1 MIKTEKLSSCP
12 VCGSL
17 KIATILNGYDYE
29 SRTGDYRIDRCS
41 ACGIR
46 FTNPRPLKEDLH
58 KLYDARNSPDFVHV
72 GPIISRLRSIS
83 IRCSLARILK
93 FGRDDLRVLDFG
105 CGDGFFTLQLRR
117 HLQCRRITACDFHDT
132 PPFYLRSRDDIRYCS
147 FEEHHQTVGG
157 YHLIICRHVLEHL
170 TNPAQWIKKLQ
181 KTLTPG
187 GVLVVEVPNYGSVWR
202 KIFGRYYSGL
212 SLPRHLIHFEERTLK
227 MVLEDFE
234 ILAEYKSHTPLLG
247 RSLGYLLGVS
257 LTNIGM
263 PGLMTYPFQ
272 VLCDRLRGSSTVLGM
287 IVKNRS

>member
-1 MIKTEKLSSCP
+1 MIKTETLSSCP

-58 KLYDARNSPDFVHV
+58 KLYDARNSPDFARV
-72 GPIISRLRSIS
+72 GPIINLLRSTS
-83 IRCSLARILK
+83 IKSSLARILK
-93 FGRDDLRVLDFG
+93 FVRDDLKVLDFG

-117 HLQCRRITACDFHDT
+117 HLQCRSITACDFHDS
-132 PPFYLRSRDDIRYCS
+132 PPFYLRSRDDIRYRS
-147 FEEHHQTVGG
+147 FEEHHQTGGG
-157 YHLIICRHVLEHL
+157 YHLIICRHVLEHM
-170 TNPAQWIKKLQ
+170 TDPAQWIKELQ
-181 KTLTPG
+181 NAMIPG

-202 KIFGRYYSGL
+202 KIFGRYYYGL
-212 SLPRHLIHFEERTLK
+212 CLPRHLIHFDGRTLK
-227 MVLEDFE
+227 RVLEDFE
-234 ILAEYKSHTPLLG
+234 MLAEYKSHTPVLG
-247 RSLGYLLGVS
+247 RSLGNLLGVS
-257 LTNIGM
+257 LKNIGM
-263 PGLMTYPFQ
+263 PGLTTYPLQ